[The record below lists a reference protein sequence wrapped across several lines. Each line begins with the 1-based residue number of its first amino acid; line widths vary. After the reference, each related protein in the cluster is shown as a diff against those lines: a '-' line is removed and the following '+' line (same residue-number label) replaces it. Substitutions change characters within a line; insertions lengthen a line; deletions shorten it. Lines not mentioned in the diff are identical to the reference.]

1 MDPRKV
7 IFLLG
12 LTPLCVLA
20 QAPDVKSGI
29 EHLQKL
35 DSMFIQN
42 ESVVVKSSDAD
53 KAVKA
58 EVSGS
63 QIVSNKNNSSELDL
77 DSFKQ
82 GSLKQAKPE
91 MAPDKASVQAA
102 SKDTQ
107 VSMTAVKD
115 HSTVNSME
123 AQSAEELSLKA
134 QTKPDAKPGVAGTSE
149 EVVSAALPKPPEITV
164 ESVKSS
170 ESPKKDDPKQI
181 IAEAKSGMGSS
192 EHKREVKVTASPE
205 KKKVLLIAKKSV
217 KKQSVKPKTI
227 AAASSGG
234 TLRDQNGAVDRVHN
248 GLDDVT
254 AADLAASKTL
264 QPSLPKSP
272 WEDEVREIASYNANR
287 PPLPDGRSNPSISA
301 LSAEFGDRVPTSPRR
316 PVTPRRNYDLS
327 RKMTVFSR
335 KDSFNV
341 ATQAPSQNEIN
352 EKRLLETAPQSGSA
366 RIPDVSGLV
375 RN

>member
-63 QIVSNKNNSSELDL
+63 QIVSNKNNGSELDL
-77 DSFKQ
+77 DSLKQ

-91 MAPDKASVQAA
+91 MAPDMASVQAA
-102 SKDTQ
+102 SKDSQ

-115 HSTVNSME
+115 HSTVNSVE
-123 AQSAEELSLKA
+123 AQSAEELSHKDQA
-134 QTKPDAKPGVAGTSE
+134 KPDAKPGVVGTSE
-149 EVVSAALPKPPEITV
+149 EVVSATLPKPPEITV

-192 EHKREVKVTASPE
+192 EHKREVKVTAAPE
-205 KKKVLLIAKKSV
+205 KKKVLIAKKSV
-217 KKQSVKPKTI
+217 RKQSVKSK
-227 AAASSGG
+227 AVAVASSGG

-254 AADLAASKTL
+254 ASDLAGSKVL

-301 LSAEFGDRVPTSPRR
+301 LSAEFGDRVSSSPRR

-352 EKRLLETAPQSGSA
+352 EKRLLETAPRSGSA